1 MEEAKFYSVHTFA
14 DRLPILRCY
23 LIEYILYLDVF
34 VVTYKPYS
42 MKLQQSLIQK
52 IDDYIGIED
61 LSKEMERYRSLT
73 HEKKWFNYMIIYFNC
88 LYHQNENVEEHAISY
103 RQIILGTKA
112 FLDEFNETRN
122 EATIQFLLDLIQFKL
137 DYVEGMSRIP

>member
-1 MEEAKFYSVHTFA
+1 M
-14 DRLPILRCY
+14 R
-23 LIEYILYLDVF
+23 
-34 VVTYKPYS
+34 
-42 MKLQQSLIQK
+42 LQQLVIQK

-88 LYHQNENVEEHAISY
+88 LYYQNENVEEHAISY

-112 FLDEFNETRN
+112 FLENFNETRN
-122 EATIQFLLDLIQFKL
+122 EPTIRFLLNLIQFKL
-137 DYVEGMSRIP
+137 DYVAGMSRIS

>member
-1 MEEAKFYSVHTFA
+1 
-14 DRLPILRCY
+14 
-23 LIEYILYLDVF
+23 
-34 VVTYKPYS
+34 

-88 LYHQNENVEEHAISY
+88 LYHQNENVEEHTISY